1 VDGRDKPGHDG
12 GRSEGTAVSNAAAV
26 PSSVPSET
34 VKRRFHLPWR
44 EIALG
49 VLVVVLAYQVVIPF
63 VMIIW
68 TSLKTARPG
77 EPEFLSLTFTLA
89 NYVRAFGSASFWRTT
104 WNTLG
109 FGLASTLL
117 AFVMGTFVAW
127 VVERTNTPLA
137 RLVGFMLVGRVVIPG
152 VLIVISW
159 ILIASPNIGLI
170 NQLSR
175 DLFGVRNIVNIYSFW
190 GMVWV
195 QALEMVPLIYLLLA
209 AAFQAMDPRLE
220 EASTMTG
227 AGNFRTLRRI
237 ALPLALPAIGAALL
251 LLFITAIETFEVPLL
266 MGGRAGVRVYTT
278 EIFYDTS
285 RTPIDWG
292 LAATYSVALLAVAI
306 VLLFFYFRLIRH
318 GERYQTITGKDY
330 RPRRID
336 LGGWRYLT
344 CAVSLVLVFLIT
356 GVPFLMMLY
365 ASLLPFYQAP
375 GAAAFESMSLA
386 NYWTLFQSTK
396 TVLPMINSTILGPS
410 VATAVVLV
418 VALIAYVVQK
428 TRIPGRKILDFL
440 GFAPIAIPSVVLA
453 ATFFWFYL
461 IVPLPLIGTL
471 TIIGLAYLTKYM
483 PVALRFVSASMM
495 QIHSEL
501 DEAAQVAGVPWW
513 RNFFKVILPLLRPG
527 LLAAWFWVMVHAYRE
542 LTIALMLAR
551 SQNRTAAVVIFDL
564 WEEGSFLL
572 LSAFGVLMFILLMA
586 LSAIAYAISRRFG
599 VREQI

>member
-1 VDGRDKPGHDG
+1 VTDLASDARRT
-12 GRSEGTAVSNAAAV
+12 RSPNPE
-26 PSSVPSET
+26 
-34 VKRRFHLPWR
+34 RRFSFGWR
-44 EIALG
+44 EATLALLI
-49 VLVVVLAYQVVIPF
+49 VLLAYQVVIPF

-77 EPEFLSLTFTLA
+77 EPEFLTLSFTLA
-89 NYVRAFGSASFWRTT
+89 NYARAFASASFWRTT
-104 WNTLG
+104 WNTLS
-109 FGLASTLL
+109 FALASTLT
-117 AFVMGTFVAW
+117 AFVIGAFIAW

-137 RLVGFMLVGRVVIPG
+137 RFIGFLLIGRVVIPG

-159 ILIASPNIGLI
+159 ILIASPNIGLV
-170 NQLSR
+170 NQMALKF
-175 DLFGVRNIVNIYSFW
+175 FGVRNIVNLYSFW

-195 QALEMVPLIYLLLA
+195 QALEMVPLIYLLLS

-227 AGNFRTLRRI
+227 AGNWRTLRRI
-237 ALPLALPAIGAALL
+237 SMPLALPAIGAALL
-251 LLFITAIETFEVPLL
+251 LLFVTTIETFEVPLL
-266 MGGRAGVRVYTT
+266 MGGRAGLRVYTT

-292 LAATYSVALLAVAI
+292 LASAYSMALVVVAV
-306 VLLFFYFRLIRH
+306 VLLFCYFRLIRH
-318 GERYQTITGKDY
+318 GERYQTITGKDF

-336 LGGWRYLT
+336 LGSWRYLT
-344 CAVSLVLVFLIT
+344 CAIALLLVLMIT

-375 GAAAFESMSLA
+375 SAAAFESMSFV
-386 NYWTLFQSTK
+386 NYWALFHNTK
-396 TVLPMINSTILGPS
+396 TIAPMINSTILGPT

-418 VALIAYVVQK
+418 VSLIAYFVHK
-428 TRIPGRKILDFL
+428 TRIRGRHVLDFL
-440 GFAPIAIPSVVLA
+440 GFAPIAIPSVVLG

-461 IVPLPLIGTL
+461 LVPLPIIGTL
-471 TIIGLAYLTKYM
+471 TIIGLAYVTKYM

-513 RNFFKVILPLLRPG
+513 RNFFKVILPLLKPG

-542 LTIALMLAR
+542 LTVALMLAR
-551 SQNRTAAVVIFDL
+551 SQNRTAAVVIYDL
-564 WEEGSFLL
+564 WEEGSFLM
-572 LSAFGVLMFILLMA
+572 LSAFGVIMFLVLTA
-586 LSAIAYAISRRFG
+586 LSSIAYLIGRRFG
-599 VREQI
+599 VQEQF

>member
-1 VDGRDKPGHDG
+1 LSD
-12 GRSEGTAVSNAAAV
+12 AAA
-26 PSSVPSET
+26 PSAASSSII
-34 VKRRFHLPWR
+34 RRSFSFGWR
-44 EIALG
+44 EITLALLI
-49 VLVVVLAYQVVIPF
+49 VLLAYQVVIPF

-77 EPEFLSLTFTLA
+77 EPEFLSLSFTLA
-89 NYVRAFGSASFWRTT
+89 NYARAFGSVSFWRTSG
-104 WNTLG
+104 NTLS
-109 FGLASTLL
+109 FALASTAV
-117 AFVMGTFVAW
+117 AFVIGAFVAW

-137 RLVGFMLVGRVVIPG
+137 RFIGFLLVGRVVIPG

-159 ILIASPNIGLI
+159 ILLASPNIGLV
-170 NQLSR
+170 NQMARSLT
-175 DLFGVRNIVNIYSFW
+175 GIRNIVNIYSFW

-195 QALEMVPLIYLLLA
+195 QALELVPLIYLLLA

-227 AGNFRTLRRI
+227 AGNWRTLRRI
-237 ALPLALPAIGAALL
+237 SMPLALPAIGAALL
-251 LLFITAIETFEVPLL
+251 LLFVTTIETFEVPLL

-292 LAATYSVALLAVAI
+292 LASAYSMALVAVAV
-306 VLLFFYFRLIRH
+306 VLLLFYFRLIRH
-318 GERYQTITGKDY
+318 GERYQTITGKDF

-336 LGGWRYLT
+336 LRGWRYLT
-344 CAVSLVLVFLIT
+344 CAISLLLVLLIT
-356 GVPFLMMLY
+356 GVPFLMMVY

-375 GAAAFESMSLA
+375 SAAAFESMSFA
-386 NYWTLFQSTK
+386 NYWTLFHSAK
-396 TVLPMINSTILGPS
+396 TVAPMINSTILGPT
-410 VATAVVLV
+410 VATVVVIV
-418 VALIAYVVQK
+418 VAMIAYFVQK
-428 TRIPGRKILDFL
+428 TKLRGRHILDFL
-440 GFAPIAIPSVVLA
+440 GFAPIAIPSVVLG

-461 IVPLPLIGTL
+461 LVPLPIIGTL

-513 RNFFKVILPLLRPG
+513 KNFFKVMLPLLKPG

-542 LTIALMLAR
+542 LTVALMLAR

-572 LSAFGVLMFILLMA
+572 LAAFGVLMFLVLMA
-586 LSAIAYAISRRFG
+586 LSSIAYLIGRRFG
-599 VREQI
+599 VQEQI